1 MFCVELIKSCCR
13 MSVGLKSDLGSGLWN
28 DEIQSR
34 LCGIDVGLL
43 SGGIQRT
50 VDVNIVSKQG
60 TVRDFFKGK

>member
-1 MFCVELIKSCCR
+1 
-13 MSVGLKSDLGSGLWN
+13 MSVGLQSDLGSGLWN

-50 VDVNIVSKQG
+50 VDVNVVSKQ
-60 TVRDFFKGK
+60 R